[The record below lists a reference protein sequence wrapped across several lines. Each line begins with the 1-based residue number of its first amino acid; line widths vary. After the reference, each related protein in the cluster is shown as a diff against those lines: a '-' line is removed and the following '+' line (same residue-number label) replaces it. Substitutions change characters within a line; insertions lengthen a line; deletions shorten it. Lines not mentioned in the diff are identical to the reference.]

1 MAGHRTAAEDKNAG
15 TVKFF
20 RETKIE
26 MKKVIWPT
34 RQQMLR
40 YSVAVVISVILVS
53 LLIMAVDFVFM
64 GFSKL
69 LINVVG

>member
-26 MKKVIWPT
+26 MKKSHMADQAANASLFCGSRHFCHIG
-34 RQQMLR
+34 
-40 YSVAVVISVILVS
+40 VS
-53 LLIMAVDFVFM
+53 ADHGGRFRVH
-64 GFSKL
+64 GFL
-69 LINVVG
+69 QTAD